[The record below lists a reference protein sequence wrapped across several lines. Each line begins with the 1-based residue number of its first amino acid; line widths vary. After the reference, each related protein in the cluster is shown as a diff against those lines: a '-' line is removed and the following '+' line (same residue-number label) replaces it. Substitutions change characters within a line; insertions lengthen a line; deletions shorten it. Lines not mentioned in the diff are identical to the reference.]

1 MVKIKKA
8 HLLVLAHDI
17 DPTEQLIFLLALC
30 LKMAV
35 LGCLKMAVLGC
46 IIKRKARLGWLVPRK
61 ACTTVAFTQ
70 VDS

>member
-1 MVKIKKA
+1 M
-8 HLLVLAHDI
+8 VLARDI

-35 LGCLKMAVLGC
+35 LRC